1 MTVTMTS
8 SVSVKTPISGQ
19 PATIEMLKADGS
31 NWPTFA
37 DRFLG
42 FLTADQL
49 EDLLELKS
57 FKILVDADFEVVS
70 LQQQEEMTDAQF
82 KKLIE
87 LDSDV
92 KFVADA
98 IFWNGPA
105 GAERKKCMAHNSY
118 KAKSCIRSIIKVVL
132 PSAVASELLPVF
144 SDATCVADAWALLR
158 ARFDKRSAQ
167 AHLANVKGLFTK
179 PMSGSGAAAVRE
191 HIADLQRRFDV
202 IRRHER
208 AKSSSHLRTDFAD
221 SFLVLALLSSLP
233 PEYSPTVLSLGE
245 RYEEMA
251 IVELQTILE
260 GAADQLE
267 RSSGTE
273 TQALCCDEAQGHERL
288 SQLWQD
294 WSLRALLPEPGP
306 PAQER
311 R

>member
-132 PSAVASELLPVF
+132 PSAVASETPAGLL
-144 SDATCVADAWALLR
+144 
-158 ARFDKRSAQ
+158 
-167 AHLANVKGLFTK
+167 G
-179 PMSGSGAAAVRE
+179 
-191 HIADLQRRFDV
+191 
-202 IRRHER
+202 RH
-208 AKSSSHLRTDFAD
+208 
-221 SFLVLALLSSLP
+221 P
-233 PEYSPTVLSLGE
+233 
-245 RYEEMA
+245 
-251 IVELQTILE
+251 
-260 GAADQLE
+260 
-267 RSSGTE
+267 
-273 TQALCCDEAQGHERL
+273 
-288 SQLWQD
+288 
-294 WSLRALLPEPGP
+294 
-306 PAQER
+306 
-311 R
+311 